1 MGYLKADAR
10 ADLLIAAAKKLI
22 RKEGY
27 TAVTA
32 RKIAK
37 ESGAAIGHI
46 NRHFASLNQLKCE
59 AFLVIVNETV
69 AVHQAASEAL
79 SGIDAVLALLYEPDK
94 AQHETELWREVSVV
108 SQQDKALHDIFVYAL
123 NLWHNTVS
131 DAITR
136 GIQQNLL
143 RCHDTPSATA
153 WRLIGLTLGQDALDM
168 HGVLNDR
175 EDVLRNNLLHI
186 IRLELQPVMGVSQ
199 RELT

>member
-32 RKIAK
+32 RKIAQ

-59 AFLVIVNETV
+59 AFLVIVNEAV
-69 AVHQAASEAL
+69 AAHQAASEAL

-94 AQHETELWREVSVV
+94 AQHETELWREVSV
-108 SQQDKALHDIFVYAL
+108 
-123 NLWHNTVS
+123 
-131 DAITR
+131 TR

-186 IRLELQPVMGVSQ
+186 IRLELQPVIGVSQ
-199 RELT
+199 RELS